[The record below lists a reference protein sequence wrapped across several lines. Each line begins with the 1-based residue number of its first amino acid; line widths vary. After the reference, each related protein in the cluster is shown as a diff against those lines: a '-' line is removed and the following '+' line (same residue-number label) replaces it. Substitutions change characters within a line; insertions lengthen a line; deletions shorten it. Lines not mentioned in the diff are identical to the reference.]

1 MPSACSWA
9 WAAAGVIIGQP
20 PDVSEGVEGTGLAEP
35 VTEIAC
41 GLDRGRVAGDGLSP
55 GAIAPQEPGDA
66 GGQSDDPCVLAGI
79 GSVIQAGEQAGALG
93 PGPRQRL
100 RTARAHATACSRPPT
115 PGTAA
120 GTAPSAETGRVW
132 RASKASA
139 RAAAYW

>member
-66 GGQSDDPCVLAGI
+66 GGKSDDPCVLAGI

-93 PGPRQRL
+93 TGPRQRL
-100 RTARAHATACSRPPT
+100 LTAGQGGNRRRDRAVRGDGACLACEQ
-115 PGTAA
+115 GVGA
-120 GTAPSAETGRVW
+120 GGGILVVV
-132 RASKASA
+132 
-139 RAAAYW
+139 